1 MIEITDI
8 RYVDPHFTIVLS
20 TGEKFLLL
28 PELYSKYGISKG
40 KIIDSEEYEH
50 LKEESA
56 RLGCRQKAMSY
67 LAVRARSG
75 LEMRTYLIK
84 KGFNKN
90 IVEEVVY
97 WLKEKGYIN
106 DHDFALSFINNRK
119 KSRLIGRN
127 ALKRDLF
134 KKGVAREI
142 IKAVIRETEA
152 DIVNPDDIYEL
163 ALKKYNSLGNKK
175 NKLLK
180 VIYFLK
186 QKGFEEEQVRNT
198 VDRLKKDGNK

>member
-1 MIEITDI
+1 MIEVTEI
-8 RYVDPHFTIVLS
+8 RYIDPHFAIGLS
-20 TGEKFLLL
+20 TGEKLMLL

-50 LKEESA
+50 LKEESS
-56 RLGCRQKAMSY
+56 RLICRHKAMNY

-90 IVEEVVY
+90 IVEDAVC
-97 WLKEKGYIN
+97 WLKEKEYLN
-106 DHDFALSFINNRK
+106 DHDFALSFINSRK
-119 KSRLIGRN
+119 KSRLMGRN

-134 KKGVAREI
+134 KKGIAREI
-142 IKAVIRETEA
+142 INTALKETET
-152 DIVNPDDIYEL
+152 DKTDPDDIYRL

-186 QKGFEEEQVRNT
+186 QKGFEEDEVRNA
-198 VDRLKKDGNK
+198 VNRLDKEENK